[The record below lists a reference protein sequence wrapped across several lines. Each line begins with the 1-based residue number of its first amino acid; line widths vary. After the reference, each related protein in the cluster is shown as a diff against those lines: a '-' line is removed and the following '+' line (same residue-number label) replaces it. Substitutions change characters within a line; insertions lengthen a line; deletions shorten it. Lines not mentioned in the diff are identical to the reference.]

1 MTELYEVI
9 YREAG
14 SDEYVGIRVLADSL
28 LQAESVVI
36 NKLPNLVDLFITDGS
51 SILKY
56 SKELVAS

>member
-14 SDEYVGIRVLADSL
+14 SDEYVSIRVLADSL